1 MAITPQTDIRLL
13 KVPFELDN
21 KNQLTFAN
29 IQAQSNY
36 FLSVPYI
43 QEDNCSYQRK
53 DNIIRFPAHV
63 DSILNYNYVMYKNEA
78 YTNKWFYAFITNMK
92 YVNNNM
98 TEISIETDVFQ
109 TWQFDLI
116 YKKMFVEREH
126 VSNDTVGLH
135 TVPENLE
142 TGEYIIDELIRYD
155 EFDDMRF
162 IIQCT
167 EWSNTDVDKPLA
179 TNFGGVFMAGGAY
192 ICSTI
197 NEVISILQAFANRS
211 KSDAVYGV
219 YMCPSYLIDNT
230 SGTLQ
235 YSGQTSPTTD
245 SQFIDKPSTLNG
257 YTPINKKLL
266 TFPFCCL
273 NASNNNGTI
282 NTYLYE
288 LFTPIDEYPNKCIF
302 HIKGVPTV
310 RCFHKMCAC

>member
-29 IQAQSNY
+29 VQAQTNY

-63 DSILNYNYVMYKNEA
+63 DTILNYNYVMYKNEA

-109 TWQFDLI
+109 TWQFDVV

-126 VSNDTVGLH
+126 VSNDTRGLH

-142 TGEYIIDELIRYD
+142 TGEYIQNLLSTYDMGDAMFMVQVNKFYHISSTPALIL
-155 EFDDMRF
+155 M
-162 IIQCT
+162 
-167 EWSNTDVDKPLA
+167 
-179 TNFGGVFMAGGAY
+179 GGIPMARWCLFM
-192 ICSTI
+192 
-197 NEVISILQAFANRS
+197 
-211 KSDAVYGV
+211 
-219 YMCPSYLIDNT
+219 
-230 SGTLQ
+230 
-235 YSGQTSPTTD
+235 
-245 SQFIDKPSTLNG
+245 
-257 YTPINKKLL
+257 
-266 TFPFCCL
+266 
-273 NASNNNGTI
+273 
-282 NTYLYE
+282 
-288 LFTPIDEYPNKCIF
+288 
-302 HIKGVPTV
+302 
-310 RCFHKMCAC
+310 

>member
-29 IQAQSNY
+29 IQAQTNY
-36 FLSVPYI
+36 FLNVPYI

-78 YTNKWFYAFITNMK
+78 YTNKWFYAFITGMK

-126 VSNDTVGLH
+126 VSNDTIGLH

-155 EFDDMRF
+155 EFDEMRY

-167 EWSNTDVDKPLA
+167 EWSSEQEADKQYA
-179 TNFGGVFMAGGAY
+179 TNFGGVFMARR
-192 ICSTI
+192 C
-197 NEVISILQAFANRS
+197 L
-211 KSDAVYGV
+211 
-219 YMCPSYLIDNT
+219 YM
-230 SGTLQ
+230 
-235 YSGQTSPTTD
+235 
-245 SQFIDKPSTLNG
+245 
-257 YTPINKKLL
+257 
-266 TFPFCCL
+266 
-273 NASNNNGTI
+273 
-282 NTYLYE
+282 
-288 LFTPIDEYPNKCIF
+288 
-302 HIKGVPTV
+302 
-310 RCFHKMCAC
+310 